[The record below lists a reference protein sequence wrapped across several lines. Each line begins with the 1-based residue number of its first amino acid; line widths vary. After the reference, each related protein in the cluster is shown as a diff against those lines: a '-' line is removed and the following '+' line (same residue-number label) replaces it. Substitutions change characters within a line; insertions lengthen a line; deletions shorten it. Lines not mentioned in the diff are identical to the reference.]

1 MSNDNGHRWSKFWWQ
16 DHQGDETL
24 KLCSLAA
31 RGYWIEMLA
40 VMHKATPT
48 GHLLIN
54 GKPAPIRLMA
64 ITARCSEKEAKR
76 CEAEL
81 EEFGVFSRTADG
93 TIYSRRMVKD
103 AKAAE
108 QAKTWGREGGN
119 PNLKAKPNGAE
130 HPPPLTRGVNPTP
143 LTPTHK
149 ADPYPG
155 TLRPPLTR
163 FRQAEVE
170 SEKEPEEEKKER
182 EVKDLAS
189 VSPVWAR
196 VADACETPPEGTYG
210 DEPTPNATQIAVQ
223 NIAQKV
229 TRSLVSSG
237 SVPQGKRAQRTPM
250 EQVAGVLY
258 GEVIDPE
265 GPRRGP
271 VDPQRTVAQQF
282 IDLGLPVP
290 AHLVSA

>member
-16 DHQGDETL
+16 DHQGDEAL
-24 KLCSLAA
+24 KLCSLSA
-31 RGYWIEMLA
+31 RGYWMEMLA

-103 AKAAE
+103 SQLAEKAKA
-108 QAKTWGREGGN
+108 WGSQGGN
-119 PNLKAKPNGAE
+119 PNVKAKSNGAN
-130 HPPPLTRGVNPTP
+130 HPPPLTGGVNPP
-143 LTPTHK
+143 LNPTVN
-149 ADPYPG
+149 AEPYPG

-163 FRQAEVE
+163 FSQAEA
-170 SEKEPEEEKKER
+170 EKEQETEPEEEKKES

-189 VSPVWAR
+189 VSPVLAR
-196 VADACETPPEGTYG
+196 VAAACETPPEGTYG
-210 DEPTPNATQIAVQ
+210 DNATQLAVQ
-223 NIAQKV
+223 NLVGKV
-229 TRSLVSSG
+229 ARNLTSSG
-237 SVPQGKRAQRTPM
+237 VVPIGKRAQRTPI
-250 EQVAGVLY
+250 EQVNGVLY
-258 GEVIDPE
+258 GEEIDPD

-271 VDPQRTVAQQF
+271 VDPQRTVAEQF
-282 IDLGLPVP
+282 IALGLPVP
-290 AHLVSA
+290 AHLVDAVA